1 MLTTGE
7 NKRPKGLDT
16 TETSLFNHPSDFH
29 HYSVSPPDQI
39 FMNDYDYKCQ
49 TVKFD
54 YYRMTFDTFQS
65 QFKDY
70 VKTTFIYPVF
80 SLSKC
85 CGFQVYK
92 DFITSKSK

>member
-1 MLTTGE
+1 MISTIILSARLT
-7 NKRPKGLDT
+7 KYLWM
-16 TETSLFNHPSDFH
+16 
-29 HYSVSPPDQI
+29 I
-39 FMNDYDYKCQ
+39 MNINVK

-92 DFITSKSK
+92 DFITSKSKWENKIVSFWDKGLVCNICYKKC